1 MESTGWVTRPW
12 PRWLISYTLG
22 RATHLHKIRTRWK
35 TGLMSKSQGP
45 RSGPMWWHQCG
56 PILNICAK
64 PVPLVSHF
72 IWIWTRREN
81 IMPKLGKHVKKME
94 NCCNFFFLNW
104 KNSKKNGP
112 LERACQKFLAA
123 CPTTFSFQIIF
134 GTSSHRSNLNQ
145 PLSESLRWYRIKSKW
160 SDTKK

>member
-22 RATHLHKIRTRWK
+22 RATHLDKIRTRWK

-72 IWIWTRREN
+72 IRIWREN
-81 IMPKLGKHVKKME
+81 IMSKLGKHVKKME
-94 NCCNFFFLNW
+94 HCCKNVLKKTEKMVNKWSPGKSMSKVSCRLSDNFFLSDHIWNLLTPI
-104 KNSKKNGP
+104 K
-112 LERACQKFLAA
+112 LEPTIKWEFKMISDQK
-123 CPTTFSFQIIF
+123 
-134 GTSSHRSNLNQ
+134 
-145 PLSESLRWYRIKSKW
+145 
-160 SDTKK
+160 

>member
-94 NCCNFFFLNW
+94 NCCKNVFKKTEKIVKKMVPWKEHVKSFLPPVRQLFPFG
-104 KNSKKNGP
+104 SY
-112 LERACQKFLAA
+112 LEPPHTDQTWTNHKWEFKMISDQK
-123 CPTTFSFQIIF
+123 
-134 GTSSHRSNLNQ
+134 
-145 PLSESLRWYRIKSKW
+145 
-160 SDTKK
+160 

>member
-94 NCCNFFFLNW
+94 NCCKNVFKKLKKMVKKWSPGKSMSKVSCRLSDNFFLSDHIWNLLTPI
-104 KNSKKNGP
+104 K
-112 LERACQKFLAA
+112 LEPTIKWEFKMISDQK
-123 CPTTFSFQIIF
+123 
-134 GTSSHRSNLNQ
+134 
-145 PLSESLRWYRIKSKW
+145 
-160 SDTKK
+160 